1 MQYVPVIAFLT
12 EVWLLLFLF
21 FKSRKN
27 RGLHF
32 DTGDGRIY
40 QRDCTDNYSD
50 ADTEDPCGKA
60 GSGELPELLRH
71 IAETCKEISWL
82 SVVLGVGALLL
93 LRVAG
98 KVIPKFPAAIV
109 IMAAGVAATMC
120 FRVDEHG
127 VVLLDAVEK
136 GLPKLVH
143 FHFAGIDLRQAL
155 GRSLM
160 IAAVIMSET
169 LLSENNFAMKN
180 GYKIDENQEI
190 LACAMGNITAACV
203 GCCPVNGS
211 ISRTSMNE
219 QYEGKTQAVSVV
231 AAITMAAVLLCAT
244 GFIGYLPVPILTAI
258 VISALMNV
266 VELHLAVRL
275 FKVSRNE
282 FYIFVAAC
290 VSVIIFRYYLW
301 CGDRI
306 AAFFCSCGTSCDES
320 SEVFPRYDSG
330 KRGLLRS

>member
-1 MQYVPVIAFLT
+1 
-12 EVWLLLFLF
+12 
-21 FKSRKN
+21 
-27 RGLHF
+27 
-32 DTGDGRIY
+32 
-40 QRDCTDNYSD
+40 
-50 ADTEDPCGKA
+50 
-60 GSGELPELLRH
+60 
-71 IAETCKEISWL
+71 
-82 SVVLGVGALLL
+82 
-93 LRVAG
+93 
-98 KVIPKFPAAIV
+98 
-109 IMAAGVAATMC
+109 
-120 FRVDEHG
+120 
-127 VVLLDAVEK
+127 
-136 GLPKLVH
+136 
-143 FHFAGIDLRQAL
+143 
-155 GRSLM
+155 M

-290 VSVIIFRYYLW
+290 VSV
-301 CGDRI
+301 
-306 AAFFCSCGTSCDES
+306 
-320 SEVFPRYDSG
+320 
-330 KRGLLRS
+330 